1 MVWFKEFSYHK
12 TKVSSLIKCEA
23 SEKRKWQPWLWTTL
37 LLIAFNQL
45 LFCCSAPVS
54 PAILRQRGFSDLQV
68 EMLLTKSELSFSLEV
83 VSAVSGSVVM
93 VLQITSLTFS
103 WTSAPSTSLSWDTNH
118 RQQYSELTTWEIE
131 VHDCVQFCSVL
142 WWIYH
147 YPHILLHSLN
157 NHEAVIL
164 SPLRAASLT
173 NKNLQRHKIIHGMC
187 PVRCKDRL
195 IDLNMHVYL

>member
-1 MVWFKEFSYHK
+1 MTCTDPVVHHNRQYSTGTGTGTGTGTVPQENTATAVKRYTVALIYTVIETHKFNISLHLVWFKEFSYHK

-45 LFCCSAPVS
+45 LFCCSAPFS
-54 PAILRQRGFSDLQV
+54 PAILRQRGFSHLQV

-103 WTSAPSTSLSWDTNH
+103 
-118 RQQYSELTTWEIE
+118 
-131 VHDCVQFCSVL
+131 
-142 WWIYH
+142 
-147 YPHILLHSLN
+147 
-157 NHEAVIL
+157 
-164 SPLRAASLT
+164 
-173 NKNLQRHKIIHGMC
+173 
-187 PVRCKDRL
+187 
-195 IDLNMHVYL
+195 

>member
-1 MVWFKEFSYHK
+1 MEFSYHK
-12 TKVSSLIKCEA
+12 TKVWTSFIKCQA
-23 SEKRKWQPWLWTTL
+23 SQKRNLQTWLWTTL

-45 LFCCSAPVS
+45 LFCCSASFS
-54 PAILRQRGFSDLQV
+54 PTILRQGGFSDPQV

-118 RQQYSELTTWEIE
+118 RQQYSELTTWKIE
-131 VHDCVQFCSVL
+131 VHDCVQFCSVM
-142 WWIYH
+142 WWMYH

-164 SPLRAASLT
+164 LLLRAASLT
-173 NKNLQRHKIIHGMC
+173 NKNPQRRKIIHGMR
-187 PVRCKDRL
+187 PVGCKDRL

>member
-1 MVWFKEFSYHK
+1 
-12 TKVSSLIKCEA
+12 
-23 SEKRKWQPWLWTTL
+23 
-37 LLIAFNQL
+37 
-45 LFCCSAPVS
+45 
-54 PAILRQRGFSDLQV
+54 
-68 EMLLTKSELSFSLEV
+68 MLLTKSELSFSLEF

>member
-12 TKVSSLIKCEA
+12 MKVSSLIKCQA
-23 SEKRKWQPWLWTTL
+23 SQKKMADMALNNPSSDSFQS
-37 LLIAFNQL
+37 
-45 LFCCSAPVS
+45 LFCCSAPFS
-54 PAILRQRGFSDLQV
+54 LTILRQRGFLDLKV

-118 RQQYSELTTWEIE
+118 RQQYSESTTWKTE
-131 VHDCVQFCSVL
+131 VHDCVQFCSVM

-147 YPHILLHSLN
+147 YIPISCFT
-157 NHEAVIL
+157 
-164 SPLRAASLT
+164 P
-173 NKNLQRHKIIHGMC
+173 
-187 PVRCKDRL
+187 
-195 IDLNMHVYL
+195 